1 MYFQKKTRFF
11 FFLKTNVRRKITT
24 SYYLLAFVFR
34 FFYVPFV
41 FYSRLEICEQ
51 KKRGKLVRESTK
63 ATFSELGLRGPW
75 EFFLHSNYII
85 LCTYFILE
93 KKVVNSSGTT
103 KVTINVFD
111 T

>member
-11 FFLKTNVRRKITT
+11 FFSKQMYEGKSLPPITC
-24 SYYLLAFVFR
+24 LPLCFV

-51 KKRGKLVRESTK
+51 KKRGKLVKESTK

>member
-1 MYFQKKTRFF
+1 MYEGKS
-11 FFLKTNVRRKITT
+11 LPPITC
-24 SYYLLAFVFR
+24 LPLCFV

-75 EFFLHSNYII
+75 DFFLHSNYII

-103 KVTINVFD
+103 KITINVFD